1 MKRDVVE
8 VIFSLMPYTQGVVEL
23 AEIADVAAPIALSSS
38 TSNTATC
45 CSQGL
50 LIACV
55 DDSLWFVKVWKDF
68 KTGGYQFLA
77 VQDSLRASQL
87 Y

>member
-1 MKRDVVE
+1 
-8 VIFSLMPYTQGVVEL
+8 VVEL
-23 AEIADVAAPIALSSS
+23 AEIADVAAPIALAPPV
-38 TSNTATC
+38 TPPPAAP
-45 CSQGL
+45 QGL

-55 DDSLWFVKVWKDF
+55 DDSPMVVSMEKIF

-77 VQDSLRASQL
+77 VQDSLRAIKL